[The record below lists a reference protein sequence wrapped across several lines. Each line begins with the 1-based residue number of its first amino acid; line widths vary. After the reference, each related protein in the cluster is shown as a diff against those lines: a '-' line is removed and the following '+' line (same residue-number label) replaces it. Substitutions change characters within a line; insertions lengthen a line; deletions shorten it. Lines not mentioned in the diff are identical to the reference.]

1 MSMTVQ
7 EALTIMQL
15 YGQVVTRD
23 LVKQA
28 YRKLASKYHPD
39 KNPEG
44 LRQMQE
50 VNVAYDYLTKIP
62 ESSLSGAYQKE
73 RVTPNK
79 RPEPSEYHLFRIKGL
94 IVSTD
99 DFSCKIWVSGK
110 TFRYKELLKKYGF
123 RWCPDER
130 AWWRYSY

>member
-1 MSMTVQ
+1 MRMTVQ

-39 KNPEG
+39 KNPDG
-44 LRQMQE
+44 LRHMQE
-50 VNVAYDYLTKIP
+50 VNVAYDYLSQLP

-73 RVTPNK
+73 KVQPK
-79 RPEPSEYHLFRIKGL
+79 KAAEPPEYHLFRIMGL
-94 IVSTD
+94 QVTED
-99 DFSCKIWVSGK
+99 DFSCKTWVSGK
-110 TFRYKELLKKYGF
+110 TFPYKEHLKQHGF